1 MDDDSM
7 LELLHRDHAVAV
19 RSYVR
24 RRIGPDDAD
33 DVVADVFVVAWR
45 RIDDLPAEPRT
56 WLLGIARKTLGN
68 RRRTARRQRALLE
81 RLADEAGTGV
91 PTAAAATGTDGASDG
106 TVLRALASLSPA
118 DREVLLLVTW
128 DGLSTAEAGQVL
140 GARPGTVAQRV
151 HRARGRLERALE
163 RAGPSPVENPHR
175 DASVATPR
183 ASAPDRRPASTSD
196 RPRTGTP
203 T

>member
-1 MDDDSM
+1 MDDESR
-7 LELLHRDHAVAV
+7 LELLHRDHAAAV

-45 RIDDLPAEPRT
+45 RIGDLPAEPRT

-68 RRRTARRQRALLE
+68 RRRTARRQRALYE
-81 RLADEAGTGV
+81 RLAGEAGTGV
-91 PTAAAATGTDGASDG
+91 PTAAAPTATDGASDG
-106 TVLRALASLSPA
+106 TVLRALASLSAA

-151 HRARGRLERALE
+151 HRARRRLERALD
-163 RAGPSPVENPHR
+163 RAGPSAAVPPGR
-175 DASVATPR
+175 AATVPPT
-183 ASAPDRRPASTSD
+183 SGPPRRPVSPADPSRS
-196 RPRTGTP
+196 GTP
-203 T
+203 S